1 MPNMIYSRNPATHRP
16 ATLDARLP
24 AMPVQ
29 GACLCGARV
38 MLRRG
43 RYVEHM
49 DSYGRCGYSNK
60 TPAQARQMAR
70 EEGSC
75 VPSL

>member
-1 MPNMIYSRNPATHRP
+1 MTSIIFTRNRATHRP
-16 ATLDARLP
+16 ATPDARLP

-29 GACLCGARV
+29 TACLCGARV

-43 RYVEHM
+43 RYVEHTTPM
-49 DSYGRCGYSNK
+49 GRCEYTGK

-70 EEGSC
+70 EE
-75 VPSL
+75 